1 LQEDGNGTPPR
12 EFPLD
17 DEVKWMHENP
27 ILAFMEIPNNCD
39 PDDGT
44 VQLLTNHRR
53 TCQHRIVTCT
63 FNDRF

>member
-1 LQEDGNGTPPR
+1 
-12 EFPLD
+12 
-17 DEVKWMHENP
+17 MHENP